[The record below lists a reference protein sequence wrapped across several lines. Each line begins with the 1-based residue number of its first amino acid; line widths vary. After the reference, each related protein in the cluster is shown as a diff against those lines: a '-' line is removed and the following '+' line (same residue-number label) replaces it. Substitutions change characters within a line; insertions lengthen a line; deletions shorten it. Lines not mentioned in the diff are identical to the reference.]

1 MIRRKDM
8 LGRTEVVT
16 VEEASRTFYESLRV
30 PPPGVE
36 ELPLMEALGRVIARD
51 ISSDADLPGFK
62 RSSMDGYAAIAQ
74 DTYGA
79 TESLPAYLKVA
90 GEVIMGEEPKT
101 PLGKGQVMRISTGG
115 MLPPGAD
122 AVVMLEDT
130 QPLSPD
136 EIELTRPAAPGENV
150 IQADDDIKEGET
162 VLPGGH
168 RLRPQD
174 LGALAGVGLT
184 SVRVFKRPR
193 VAIINT
199 GNEIIDAA
207 DNPRPGQVRDVNS
220 YNLAGLV
227 LQSGGE
233 PVRLGIIRDDYAA
246 IMEAVKEGLAEA
258 DIVALTGG
266 SSVGAGDFSA
276 RVIDELGRPGV
287 LVHGVAVK
295 PGKPVIIGIVDDKPV
310 FGLPGHP
317 VAVSVC
323 FELFMR
329 PLIGRLSGETDP
341 LLAMGIP
348 RFRVVGA
355 RMARNYSSAQ
365 GREEH
370 VRVAL
375 ETRDGEL
382 WARPVLGKSGL
393 ISTLV
398 KAHGTV
404 VVPLNRLGL
413 EKGESVAVTLF

>member
-1 MIRRKDM
+1 
-8 LGRTEVVT
+8 
-16 VEEASRTFYESLRV
+16 
-30 PPPGVE
+30 
-36 ELPLMEALGRVIARD
+36 VI
-51 ISSDADLPGFK
+51 
-62 RSSMDGYAAIAQ
+62 
-74 DTYGA
+74 
-79 TESLPAYLKVA
+79 
-90 GEVIMGEEPKT
+90 
-101 PLGKGQVMRISTGG
+101 
-115 MLPPGAD
+115 
-122 AVVMLEDT
+122 LEDT

-162 VLPGGH
+162 VLQRGH

-174 LGALAGVGLT
+174 LGALAGIGLT
-184 SVRVFKRPR
+184 SVRAFKRPR

-199 GNEIIDAA
+199 GNEIIDAEGS
-207 DNPRPGQVRDVNS
+207 PRPGQVRDVNS

-227 LQSGGE
+227 VQSGGE

-246 IMEAVKEGLAEA
+246 IKEAVKEGLSRA

-266 SSVGAGDFSA
+266 SSVGAGDLTA
-276 RVIDELGRPGV
+276 KVIDELGRPGV

-295 PGKPVIIGIVDDKPV
+295 PGKPVIIGIVDEKPV

-329 PLIGRLSGETDP
+329 PLIKRLSGETDP
-341 LLAMGIP
+341 LSAMGIP
-348 RFRVVGA
+348 RSRVVGA
-355 RMARNYSSAQ
+355 RMTRNFSSSQ

-375 ETRDGEL
+375 EMKDGEL
-382 WARPVLGKSGL
+382 WARPILGKSGL

-413 EKGESVAVTLF
+413 EKGERVDVTLFE